1 MTTTMFQQ
9 DQLSRRA
16 QTFRATRC
24 AICDLDA
31 FLTDT
36 YGTADSITAADLLT
50 EHSLTPLLEMAEDI
64 ADVAE
69 VVEIDPRHE
78 YIVQGLH
85 TTVGDTP
92 YTIVHCMH
100 SRQQYDPVEC
110 WLRRGSG
117 YRVQSMQHLQP
128 IQYADERFEGS
139 VQNSDHCRRL
149 IAEVFDASKGAEPT
163 SLD

>member
-1 MTTTMFQQ
+1 MFQQ
-9 DQLSRRA
+9 EQLSTRA
-16 QTFRATRC
+16 QTFRATRY

-36 YGTADSITAADLLT
+36 YGTADGITAADLVA

-69 VVEIDPRHE
+69 VAQVAPRHE
-78 YIVQGLH
+78 YIVRALH
-85 TTVGDTP
+85 TTVGDTA

-110 WLRRGSG
+110 WLRRDNG
-117 YRVQSMQHLQP
+117 YRIQSSQHVQP
-128 IQYADERFEGS
+128 IQYADGRFDRL
-139 VQNSDHCRRL
+139 VQNSEHCRRL
-149 IAEVFDASKGAEPT
+149 IAEVFDASEHLEPT
-163 SLD
+163 SQD